1 MKCPSCDRY
10 LSFKKV
16 KCDNCGQDLRMYKKV
31 WSASNYYYNDA
42 LTKARVRDLS
52 GAVLSLQS
60 SLQLEKKNTKAR
72 NLLGLIYYETGEV
85 VSALSEWVI
94 SKHFE
99 PKDNE
104 ADGYMEILQS
114 NPTMLDGLNQTM
126 KKYNQSL
133 VLAKQGSDDL
143 AIIQLKKVVA
153 SNPNYIR
160 AMHLLALLY
169 LKTGEPEQARKVL
182 ENARKIDV
190 NNTTTLSY
198 LKEADEKIEE
208 KLPAEAKTAATLNRE
223 STRRH
228 FEKDDETFFEPVTS
242 YKEDRPSIFVFVNL
256 ILGIAIGIAVGY
268 FLILPTVQKE
278 NRIKYNKQVNDSS
291 AQLASSE
298 SKISGL
304 EKEKEDLQVQVD
316 GYLKQ
321 IAELEEVVHD
331 ETLYDNLFSA
341 ANFYVD
347 GKTEDAAN
355 ALLNVDEKAL
365 EREEAKKLYTTI
377 KTAAFEKTS
386 QALYLK
392 GNELYNNVL
401 TRGEGKYEDAI
412 ELLEKSLQMN
422 PKNVDSLYF
431 LGRCYD
437 RMNNVEKA
445 KEYYTKVMEDF
456 PDSAR
461 YGEAEDRLNYINR

>member
-1 MKCPSCDRY
+1 MECPSCGRH

-42 LTKARVRDLS
+42 LAKAKVRDLS
-52 GAVLSLQS
+52 GAVVSLQS
-60 SLQLEKKNTKAR
+60 SLQLEKKNTNAR
-72 NLLGLIYYETGEV
+72 NLLGLIYYEMGEV

-104 ADGYMEILQS
+104 ADGYMELLQS
-114 NPTMLDGLNQTM
+114 NPSRLDALNQTM

-169 LKTGEPEQARKVL
+169 LKTGEFEQAKRVL
-182 ENARKIDV
+182 ESAQKIDL

-198 LKEADEKIEE
+198 LKEAQEGIEE
-208 KLPAEAKTAATLNRE
+208 KMPVEAKTAATVSRDGA
-223 STRRH
+223 RRH
-228 FEKDDETFFEPVTS
+228 FEKDEETFFEPVTS
-242 YKEDRPSIFVFVNL
+242 YKEDKPSIFLFVNL
-256 ILGIAIGIAVGY
+256 ILGIAVGIAVGY
-268 FLILPTVQKE
+268 FLILPTMEKE
-278 NRIKYNKQVNDSS
+278 NRMKYNRQINDSS
-291 AQLASSE
+291 AQLASNE

-304 EKEKEDLQVQVD
+304 EKEKEDLQGQVD
-316 GYLKQ
+316 DYLKQ
-321 IAELEEVVHD
+321 ISELEEVVHD
-331 ETLYDNLFSA
+331 ETLYDGLFKA
-341 ANFYVD
+341 ADAYIA
-347 GKTEDAAN
+347 GKTEDAAD
-355 ALLNVDEKAL
+355 ALLEVDEKTL
-365 EREEAKKLYTTI
+365 ERSEAKKLYNNI
-377 KTAAFEKTS
+377 KEAAFKKTS
-386 QALYLK
+386 DSLFIK

-401 TRGEGKYEDAI
+401 TSGEGDFKEAI
-412 ELLEKSLQMN
+412 KILEKSLLMN
-422 PKNVDSLYF
+422 PENVDSLYF

-437 RMNNVEKA
+437 RMDNVDKA

-456 PDSAR
+456 PDSSR
-461 YGEAEDRLNYINR
+461 YGEAEDRLKYLNQ